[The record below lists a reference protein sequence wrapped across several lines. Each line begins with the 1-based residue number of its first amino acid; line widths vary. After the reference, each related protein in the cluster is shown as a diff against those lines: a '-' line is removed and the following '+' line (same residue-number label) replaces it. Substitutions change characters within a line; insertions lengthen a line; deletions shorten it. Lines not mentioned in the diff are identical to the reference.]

1 MVLLEM
7 VQVEEPKAVEKWLG
21 RLGESTQKI
30 CRFNFTKF
38 MKWVNEGKSTFKDY
52 TPDMLIEYQRNADN
66 GNKYDLV
73 DLAQKYI
80 KTFKARE
87 SYKSRLYST
96 IRSFFMHNRA
106 ELPKDP
112 SYIIRGDVAKVRGT
126 LTPEEIRQVV
136 LASKPLYRAI
146 ILSMFQGGM
155 GQEELIYW
163 SNNGWGQLKEDLKG
177 ETEVIR
183 VDLPGRKKFK
193 NKAPYYTFIGPD
205 AIAALRDWVKL
216 RPPGAEAIFTG
227 QYKNPITKDALSQHW
242 NIYMKR
248 TGIIQAKENGDVTN
262 RYGKNLHELR
272 DVFRSQWE
280 KSPAKALAAEYC
292 MGHQV
297 DPLEYNKAYQNE
309 DYTRSQ
315 YLLAL
320 PMLQLLS
327 SHRPYGKV
335 DESKLERLERENE
348 ALRQKLEK
356 QVDDENDYRRQT
368 EGSLDEMMKMIKQLQ
383 KEQ

>member
-1 MVLLEM
+1 MS
-7 VQVEEPKAVEKWLG
+7 
-21 RLGESTQKI
+21 RLAPSSQKI

-38 MKWVNEGKSTFKDY
+38 MKWVNEGESKFKDY
-52 TPDMLIEYQRNADN
+52 TPDMLVEHQKNADN
-66 GNKYDLV
+66 GSKYDVL
-73 DLAQKYI
+73 DLAQTYVN
-80 KTFKARE
+80 TFTARE

-96 IRSFFMHNRA
+96 VRSLFMHNRA

-112 SYIIRGDVAKVRGT
+112 SFIIRGDVEKVRGT

-163 SNNGWGQLKEDLKG
+163 SNNRWEKLKEDLKG
-177 ETEVIR
+177 DPEVVRI
-183 VDLPGRKKFK
+183 DLPGRKKFR

-216 RPPGAEAIFTG
+216 RPPEAKAIFTG
-227 QYKNPITKDALSQHW
+227 QYKDPITKEALAQHW
-242 NIYMKR
+242 IIYLKR

-297 DPLEYNKAYQNE
+297 DPLEYNKAYKDE
-309 DYTRSQ
+309 SYTRSQ

-320 PMLQLLS
+320 PMLQIMS
-327 SHRPYGKV
+327 SGKPFGLIEEEDMKEDLAAAHRMIKELEAKIV
-335 DESKLERLERENE
+335 RERSVVEEEKESIGSLIKTMMDRIE
-348 ALRQKLEK
+348 KLEK
-356 QVDDENDYRRQT
+356 DSKPT
-368 EGSLDEMMKMIKQLQ
+368 
-383 KEQ
+383 